1 MLADHCSFDADA
13 DVDSPGPTT
22 KKRKT
27 ASVLVNQPS
36 NPDKMVIDQVTDVMA
51 TFEEVQYVL
60 PIVSKKKSPQFSLHY
75 ITEFLLF
82 SVRETSYWSRVSVH
96 TQVENHG

>member
-51 TFEEVQYVL
+51 TFEEVQHVHVL
-60 PIVSKKKSPQFSLHY
+60 LILSKTSLPNFPY
-75 ITEFLLF
+75 TIL
-82 SVRETSYWSRVSVH
+82 
-96 TQVENHG
+96 